1 MKGPTLTK
9 REVTAIL
16 EREIESLGSLG
27 TERLDAIQTVARKYR
42 VAPERVAWL
51 LGIDPITGGEA

>member
-16 EREIESLGSLG
+16 EREIGSLGSLG

-42 VAPERVAWL
+42 VDPERVAWL
-51 LGIDPITGGEA
+51 LGVEPITEGEA